1 MNPIPG
7 FLLCLFCFV
16 FPLLKHRTRGG
27 NSKVETSEMY
37 DAHKAIKEGK
47 KSPLPDNGWY
57 SFGAPQF
64 NVDCDGFVFLLVV

>member
-1 MNPIPG
+1 
-7 FLLCLFCFV
+7 
-16 FPLLKHRTRGG
+16 
-27 NSKVETSEMY
+27 MY

-47 KSPLPDNGWY
+47 KSLLPDNGWY